1 MEENVMILLV
11 WLAIAGV
18 NDSEPVPKT
27 PSETIALADKHPKRG
42 TEGVFVM
49 KVVAA
54 ERHPN
59 ALYLNSSADYRAPDD
74 VTFHFT
80 PSAAKTLEKRLGAK
94 PETALI
100 GRTVT
105 VRGEV
110 KAVPI
115 ANLVGGRPRSLNR
128 YQHTVL
134 VRQANQV
141 IVQ

>member
-1 MEENVMILLV
+1 MKENVVILLF
-11 WLAIAGV
+11 WLAIASV
-18 NDSEPVPKT
+18 NDSQPVPKT
-27 PSETIALADKHPKRG
+27 PSETIALADKHPERG

-54 ERHPN
+54 ERRPN
-59 ALYLNSSADYRAPDD
+59 ALYLNSSASYRAPDD

-80 PSAAKTLEKRLGAK
+80 PSAAKTLEK
-94 PETALI
+94 
-100 GRTVT
+100 TVT

-115 ANLVGGRPRSLNR
+115 ANTVGGRPRSLNR

-141 IVQ
+141 TVQ